1 MLHLENAT
9 RDPENA
15 NWDSKT
21 VTRDP
26 ENGTCA
32 PKNAIRGPAYD
43 TEINKMT
50 PGQQVMLPQSEF
62 TERQVSWGSFG
73 TPFRIGFFTK

>member
-21 VTRDP
+21 VTRGPENAARDP

-43 TEINKMT
+43 TGINKMI
-50 PGQQVMLPQSEF
+50 PGQQRMLSQ
-62 TERQVSWGSFG
+62 
-73 TPFRIGFFTK
+73 